1 MTFRGKLIGL
11 NRYGIAK
18 MKSSPLMLA
27 SFEKTAEILF
37 DAAFF
42 GTIEHFKGTTEKI
55 ILGQNV
61 KIGTGTF
68 DIIV

>member
-1 MTFRGKLIGL
+1 
-11 NRYGIAK
+11 
-18 MKSSPLMLA
+18 MLA
-27 SFEKTAEILF
+27 SFEKTSEILF

-42 GTIEHFKGTTEKI
+42 GTIEPFSGATEKI

>member
-1 MTFRGKLIGL
+1 
-11 NRYGIAK
+11 
-18 MKSSPLMLA
+18 MLA

-42 GTIEHFKGTTEKI
+42 GTIEKFKGTTEKI

-68 DIIV
+68 DSII

>member
-1 MTFRGKLIGL
+1 MTYRGKLIGL

-42 GTIEHFKGTTEKI
+42 GTIEHFKGATEKI
-55 ILGQNV
+55 ILG
-61 KIGTGTF
+61 
-68 DIIV
+68 

>member
-1 MTFRGKLIGL
+1 MTYRGKLIGL
-11 NRYGIAK
+11 NRYGITK
-18 MKSSPLMLA
+18 MKSSPFMLA
-27 SFEKTAEILF
+27 SFEKTSEILF

-42 GTIEHFKGTTEKI
+42 GTIEPFSGATEKI

>member
-1 MTFRGKLIGL
+1 MTYNGKLIGL

-18 MKSSPLMLA
+18 MKNSPLMLA

-42 GTIEHFKGTTEKI
+42 GTKDKLQGATEKI
-55 ILGQNV
+55 IMG
-61 KIGTGTF
+61 
-68 DIIV
+68 